1 MLSAEAERQTGQPV
15 MRESSGPPKNF
26 DEVPTVAVPLLKQTA
41 WQLRQSAVSASSQW
55 NQKWRRDLTRQSAP

>member
-1 MLSAEAERQTGQPV
+1 